1 MAVWDRCGY
10 IIEAEKQLCGKDI
23 LEEVPYGPE
32 LIIGTV
38 HKTVGKIGKTFNISQ
53 LRILHLL
60 SYLLPIIHKLLHDVH
75 ERLVISNS
83 SYYLANISQIPILP
97 FTVLPFTAQVAHSYV
112 KVADNILQ

>member
-38 HKTVGKIGKTFNISQ
+38 HKTVGKIGK
-53 LRILHLL
+53 
-60 SYLLPIIHKLLHDVH
+60 
-75 ERLVISNS
+75 
-83 SYYLANISQIPILP
+83 
-97 FTVLPFTAQVAHSYV
+97 HS
-112 KVADNILQ
+112 IFHS